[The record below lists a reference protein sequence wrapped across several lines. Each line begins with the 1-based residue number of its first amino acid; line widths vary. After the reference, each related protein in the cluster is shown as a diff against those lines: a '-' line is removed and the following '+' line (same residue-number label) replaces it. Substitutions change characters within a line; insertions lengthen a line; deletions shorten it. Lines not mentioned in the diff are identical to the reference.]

1 MRIYLAEDGQKTGP
15 YEINEIKQFLADGK
29 ILLEDP
35 AFFDK
40 CKDWSTVSKIPG
52 IEIEEGENLK
62 TGSVFGQYRVSR
74 QLGQGGMGE
83 VYEVV
88 HEVLGTRH
96 ALKLLA
102 NEVMEVD
109 GVLERF
115 EREAK
120 VMARLKHSG
129 IVGVDDFGETAGR
142 YWLRMEL
149 MNGRDFDGQ
158 LVVTLEEYL
167 KIRGGRLS
175 EEESVKLLDEILQ
188 ALDYAHEKGL
198 VHQDLK
204 PANILFEG
212 EKLKISDFGLVNATG
227 ADWLNPQS
235 QNTVVS
241 EQDAE
246 TMVETST
253 GNSRSR
259 AIMGTL
265 SFMSPEQKLGQFA
278 DHRSDLFAVGLI
290 AFRMFTEK
298 TPGFKAPSEMVQG
311 LSPHWD
317 KWLQRAL
324 EHDPSDRFSSASE
337 MAKALNFDES
347 VLGGSSDS
355 VSGIADSEN
364 NDLIQTDDPHTREP
378 KTSPLELIK
387 KSINIVYHNTST
399 VLTEI
404 QKTPFGQKIDK
415 DVAKALILSMIA
427 GTATMLALLFIFIL
441 WEGDKS
447 PAHPEDLA
455 SESLE
460 CVIEED
466 FETFLNMTHL
476 TSSVSQWEEIYED
489 LLERKVVYLEKE
501 MDKATEKN
509 GRRKLEDQIEDL
521 DYLLEYD
528 LEFLSLNSY
537 LKNTIEELDYEEWK
551 EMKEDYKTLYSDA
564 LQEKIE
570 VSDDSKQA
578 DSWKKELSKA
588 RSLTFGKAD
597 YNAWN
602 KEQKV
607 RTENWTNAI
616 LNVHKEGKTLG
627 INWDDVEFEYPE
639 FDREKREQIDDY
651 DISFV
656 FSYRKKNYKIE
667 LGVCT
672 DSPLGILVN
681 ELPSG
686 PRVIK

>member
-15 YEINEIKQFLADGK
+15 HELNEIKQFLADGK
-29 ILLEDP
+29 VLLEDP

-62 TGSVFGQYRVSR
+62 IGSVFGQYRVSR
-74 QLGQGGMGE
+74 KLGQGGMGE

-109 GVLERF
+109 GALERF

-149 MNGRDFDGQ
+149 MNGRDFNEQ
-158 LVVTLEEYL
+158 RVVTLEEYL
-167 KIRGGRLS
+167 NVRGGRLS
-175 EEESVKLLDEILQ
+175 EEESIKLLDEILQ
-188 ALDYAHEKGL
+188 ALDYAHQKGL

-204 PANILFEG
+204 PANVLFEG
-212 EKLKISDFGLVNATG
+212 EKLKISDFGLVNAAG

-265 SFMSPEQKLGQFA
+265 SFMSPEQKSGQSV

-290 AFRMFTEK
+290 AFRLFTEK
-298 TPGFKAPSEMVQG
+298 TPGFKSPSEMVEG

-347 VLGGSSDS
+347 VLAGSSDS
-355 VSGIADSEN
+355 VPEMADAEN
-364 NDLIQTDDPHTREP
+364 NDLILTGDPLPREP

-387 KSINIVYHNTST
+387 KSINIVSHNTST
-399 VLTEI
+399 VLEKFQT
-404 QKTPFGQKIDK
+404 TPFGQKIDK
-415 DVAKALILSMIA
+415 EVAKAFILTMIA
-427 GTATMLALLFIFIL
+427 GTAAMFALLFVFIL

-466 FETFLNMTHL
+466 FDTFLNMTHL

-489 LLERKVVYLEKE
+489 LLERKVAFLEKE

-509 GRRKLEDQIEDL
+509 GRRKLEDQIEEL
-521 DYLLEYD
+521 NYLLEYD

-537 LKNTIEELDYEEWK
+537 LTNTIEELDYEEWK

-578 DSWKKELSKA
+578 DSWKKDLSEA

-597 YNAWN
+597 YNDWSE
-602 KEQKV
+602 EQKE
-607 RTENWTNAI
+607 RTESWTNAI

-627 INWDDVEFEYPE
+627 INWEDVEFEYPE

-672 DSPLGILVN
+672 DSSLGILVN